1 MVDEK
6 DLAILEELKKDSRRS
21 TNQIAKALGIPRA
34 TVHERIKKMIQKG
47 VIKGFTVI
55 TNYEKLG
62 MPVTAFVLVS
72 FLPTASVSQ
81 RELAQRIGNLDG
93 VFSVYLISGEYD
105 ILVKV
110 RGESMESIGS
120 LVIDKIRGMEGVG
133 STLTCVSFSS
143 VKETL

>member
-34 TVHERIKKMIQKG
+34 TVHERIKKMIQKE

>member
-34 TVHERIKKMIQKG
+34 TVHERIKKMIQKE

-55 TNYEKLG
+55 ANYEKLG